1 MIRSCYSCRA
11 DDPFERVKLSYKG
24 EIFTFTLDHL
34 VGGAYLDTPV
44 PRCVID
50 LDGGG
55 RVLLDMTEIDNPEEN
70 VKIGMRVE
78 LTLRKCHEGKEFK
91 NYYWKCRPER
101 GRK

>member
-1 MIRSCYSCRA
+1 
-11 DDPFERVKLSYKG
+11 
-24 EIFTFTLDHL
+24 
-34 VGGAYLDTPV
+34 
-44 PRCVID
+44 
-50 LDGGG
+50 
-55 RVLLDMTEIDNPEEN
+55 MTEIDNPEEN